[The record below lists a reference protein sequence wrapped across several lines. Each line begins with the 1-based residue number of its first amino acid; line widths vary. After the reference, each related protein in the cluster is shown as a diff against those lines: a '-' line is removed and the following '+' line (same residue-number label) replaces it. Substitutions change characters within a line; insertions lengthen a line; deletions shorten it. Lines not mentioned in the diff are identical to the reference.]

1 MSKFSF
7 DNVKASALAGLL
19 GHYRVEA
26 RNRHF
31 PHWGSIAQ
39 PGLNLCIKSLN
50 LFIKSPNL
58 FIESPNLCIKSPN
71 LFIESLNS
79 LIESLN
85 LCIKSLNLVIESFE
99 QAQHVSTHGVDQR
112 VPH

>member
-50 LFIKSPNL
+50 L
-58 FIESPNLCIKSPN
+58 CIKSPN
-71 LFIESLNS
+71 LFFESPNPCIKSPNLVIKS
-79 LIESLN
+79 PN

>member
-7 DNVKASALAGLL
+7 DNVNASALAGLL

-50 LFIKSPNL
+50 LCIKSPNL
-58 FIESPNLCIKSPN
+58 FIESPNPCIKSPN
-71 LFIESLNS
+71 LFIKSP
-79 LIESLN
+79 N
-85 LCIKSLNLVIESFE
+85 LFIKSLNLVIESFE

>member
-50 LFIKSPNL
+50 LCIKSSNL
-58 FIESPNLCIKSPN
+58 FIESPNS
-71 LFIESLNS
+71 FIESLN
-79 LIESLN
+79 LCIKSLN
-85 LCIKSLNLVIESFE
+85 LVIESFNFCIKSLNLVIESFE